1 VNPRLVAAVAL
12 VTACAIFAAG
22 VALAPRGADG
32 AGATTAQGTIAG
44 ALRPPGIPPADFA
57 LRDQDG
63 ERVSTADLR
72 GQVTVVTFLYTTCE
86 DACPLVAQQI
96 RGALDLLGRD
106 VPVLAVSVDPA
117 GDTQRRARSF
127 LLEQRLPDRMHFL
140 LGSREELRPVWE
152 DFGIQPETA
161 GENDSDGGHSVSVVL
176 LDRDGVQRI
185 GYPING
191 LTPDAL
197 AGDIALLESESAEQ
211 ASRGHGHR
219 RRSLQIRR

>member
-1 VNPRLVAAVAL
+1 MNPRLVAAVAL

-211 ASRGHGHR
+211 ASRNGPQGR
-219 RRSLQIRR
+219 APAGR

>member
-140 LGSREELRPVWE
+140 LGSSEELRPVW
-152 DFGIQPETA
+152 DAFGIQPETA

-197 AGDIALLESESAEQ
+197 AGDIALLESE
-211 ASRGHGHR
+211 G
-219 RRSLQIRR
+219 

>member
-1 VNPRLVAAVAL
+1 VNPRLVVAVAL
-12 VTACAIFAAG
+12 VTACAMFAAG

-63 ERVSTADLR
+63 ERVSTADVR

-106 VPVLAVSVDPA
+106 VPVLAVSVDPV

-127 LLEQRLPDRMHFL
+127 LLDQRLVDRMDFL
-140 LGSREELRPVWE
+140 LGSSEELRPVWD
-152 DFGIQPETA
+152 DFGIQPQTVRED
-161 GENDSDGGHSVSVVL
+161 GPQSDHSVSVVL

-197 AGDIALLESESAEQ
+197 AGDIALLESE
-211 ASRGHGHR
+211 G
-219 RRSLQIRR
+219 

>member
-63 ERVSTADLR
+63 ERVSTADVR
-72 GQVTVVTFLYTTCE
+72 GQVTVVTFLYTTCK

-106 VPVLAVSVDPA
+106 VPVLAVSVDPV

-211 ASRGHGHR
+211 ASRNGPQGR
-219 RRSLQIRR
+219 ALAGR

>member
-1 VNPRLVAAVAL
+1 MNPRLVVAVAL
-12 VTACAIFAAG
+12 ITACAIFATG
-22 VALAPRGADG
+22 LALAPRGSDG
-32 AGATTAQGTIAG
+32 AGSTRQTGVAG
-44 ALRPPGIPPADFA
+44 ALRPPGMPPVDFT

-72 GQVTVVTFLYTTCE
+72 GQVTVVTFLYTACE

-106 VPVLAVSVDPA
+106 VPVLAVSVDP
-117 GDTQRRARSF
+117 GTDTQRRARAF
-127 LLEQRLPDRMHFL
+127 LLDQRLPDRMDFL

-152 DFGIQPETA
+152 AFGIQPRTVR
-161 GENDSDGGHSVSVVL
+161 ENGPDDDHSVSVVL

-185 GYPING
+185 GYPLNG

-197 AGDIALLESESAEQ
+197 ANDIALLERERASAQGASAQ
-211 ASRGHGHR
+211 ATSLR
-219 RRSLQIRR
+219 R

>member
-1 VNPRLVAAVAL
+1 MNPRLVAAVAL

-63 ERVSTADLR
+63 ERVSTADVR

-211 ASRGHGHR
+211 ASRNGPQGR
-219 RRSLQIRR
+219 ALAGR

>member
-1 VNPRLVAAVAL
+1 MNPRLVVAVAL
-12 VTACAIFAAG
+12 VTACAMFAAG

-63 ERVSTADLR
+63 ERVSTADVR

-106 VPVLAVSVDPA
+106 VPVLAVSVDPV

-127 LLEQRLPDRMHFL
+127 LLDQRLVDRMDFL
-140 LGSREELRPVWE
+140 LGSSEELRPVWD
-152 DFGIQPETA
+152 DFGIQPQTVRED
-161 GENDSDGGHSVSVVL
+161 GPQSDHSVSVVL

-197 AGDIALLESESAEQ
+197 AGDIALLESE
-211 ASRGHGHR
+211 G
-219 RRSLQIRR
+219 

>member
-1 VNPRLVAAVAL
+1 MNPRLVVAVAL
-12 VTACAIFAAG
+12 VTAVTMFAAG
-22 VALAPRGADG
+22 VALAPRGTDG

-63 ERVSTADLR
+63 ERVSVADLR

-117 GDTQRRARSF
+117 GDTQRSARSF
-127 LLEQRLPDRMHFL
+127 LLDQRLPDRMDFL
-140 LGSREELRPVWE
+140 LGSSEELRPVWD
-152 DFGIQPETA
+152 DFGIQPQATRED
-161 GENDSDGGHSVSVVL
+161 GPQSDHSVSVVL

-197 AGDIALLESESAEQ
+197 ASDIALLESEGE
-211 ASRGHGHR
+211 GTR
-219 RRSLQIRR
+219 R

>member
-1 VNPRLVAAVAL
+1 MNPRLVVAVAL
-12 VTACAIFAAG
+12 ITACAIFATG
-22 VALAPRGADG
+22 LALAPRGSDG
-32 AGATTAQGTIAG
+32 AGSTGQTGVAG
-44 ALRPPGIPPADFA
+44 ALRPPGMPPVDFT

-72 GQVTVVTFLYTTCE
+72 GQVTVVTFLYTACE

-106 VPVLAVSVDPA
+106 VPVLAVSVDP
-117 GDTQRRARSF
+117 GTDTQRRARAF
-127 LLEQRLPDRMHFL
+127 LLDQRLPDRMDFL

-152 DFGIQPETA
+152 AFGIQPRTVR
-161 GENDSDGGHSVSVVL
+161 ENGPDDDHSVSVVL

-185 GYPING
+185 GYPLNG

-197 AGDIALLESESAEQ
+197 ANDIALLERERASAQGASAQ
-211 ASRGHGHR
+211 ATSLR
-219 RRSLQIRR
+219 R

>member
-1 VNPRLVAAVAL
+1 MNPRLVVAVAL
-12 VTACAIFAAG
+12 VTACAMFAAG

-63 ERVSTADLR
+63 ERVSTADVR

-106 VPVLAVSVDPA
+106 VPVLAVSVDPV

-127 LLEQRLPDRMHFL
+127 LLDQRLVDRMDFL
-140 LGSREELRPVWE
+140 LGSSEELRPVWD
-152 DFGIQPETA
+152 DFGIQPQTVRKD
-161 GENDSDGGHSVSVVL
+161 GPQSDHSVSVVL

-197 AGDIALLESESAEQ
+197 AGDIALLERESAEQ
-211 ASRGHGHR
+211 SGNGR
-219 RRSLQIRR
+219 RQTAFVGR

>member
-1 VNPRLVAAVAL
+1 MNPRLVVAVAL
-12 VTACAIFAAG
+12 VTACAMFAAG

-63 ERVSTADLR
+63 ERVSTADVR

-106 VPVLAVSVDPA
+106 VPVLAVSVDPV

-127 LLEQRLPDRMHFL
+127 LLDQRLVDRMDFL
-140 LGSREELRPVWE
+140 LGSSEELRPVWD
-152 DFGIQPETA
+152 DFGIQPQTVRED
-161 GENDSDGGHSVSVVL
+161 GPQSDHSVSVVL

-197 AGDIALLESESAEQ
+197 AGDIALLERESAEQ
-211 ASRGHGHR
+211 SRNGRQQTAFVGR
-219 RRSLQIRR
+219 

>member
-1 VNPRLVAAVAL
+1 MNPRLVVAVAL
-12 VTACAIFAAG
+12 ITACAIFATG
-22 VALAPRGADG
+22 LALAPRGSDG
-32 AGATTAQGTIAG
+32 AGSTRQTGVAG
-44 ALRPPGIPPADFA
+44 ALRPPGMPPVDFT

-72 GQVTVVTFLYTTCE
+72 GQVTVVTFLYTACE

-106 VPVLAVSVDPA
+106 VPVLAVSVDP
-117 GDTQRRARSF
+117 GTDTQRGARAF
-127 LLEQRLPDRMHFL
+127 LLDQRLPDRMDFL

-152 DFGIQPETA
+152 AFGIQPRTVR
-161 GENDSDGGHSVSVVL
+161 ENGPDDDHSVSVVL

-185 GYPING
+185 GYPLNG

-197 AGDIALLESESAEQ
+197 ANDIALLERERASAQGASAQ
-211 ASRGHGHR
+211 ATSLR
-219 RRSLQIRR
+219 R

>member
-1 VNPRLVAAVAL
+1 MNPRLVVAVA
-12 VTACAIFAAG
+12 VVSACVMFAAG

-32 AGATTAQGTIAG
+32 AGAGGQAGVAG

-72 GQVTVVTFLYTTCE
+72 GQVTVVTFLYTSCE

-96 RGALDLLGRD
+96 RGALDVLGRD

-117 GDTQRRARSF
+117 GDTQRSARSF
-127 LLEQRLPDRMHFL
+127 LLDQRLPDRMDFL
-140 LGSREELRPVWE
+140 LGSPEELRPVW
-152 DFGIQPETA
+152 DAFGIQPQTERED
-161 GENDSDGGHSVSVVL
+161 GPESDHSVSVVL

-197 AGDIALLESESAEQ
+197 AGDIALLESERGREP
-211 ASRGHGHR
+211 ASRNDSQETILAGR
-219 RRSLQIRR
+219 

>member
-1 VNPRLVAAVAL
+1 MNPRLVVAVAL
-12 VTACAIFAAG
+12 VTACAMFAAG

-63 ERVSTADLR
+63 ERVSTADVR
-72 GQVTVVTFLYTTCE
+72 GQVTVVTFLYTTCK

-106 VPVLAVSVDPA
+106 VPVLAVSVDPV

-127 LLEQRLPDRMHFL
+127 LLDQRLVDRMDFL
-140 LGSREELRPVWE
+140 LGSSEELRPVW
-152 DFGIQPETA
+152 DAFGIQPQTVRED
-161 GENDSDGGHSVSVVL
+161 GPDSDHSVSVVL

-211 ASRGHGHR
+211 ASRNGPQGR
-219 RRSLQIRR
+219 ALAGR

>member
-1 VNPRLVAAVAL
+1 MNPRLVAAVAL

-211 ASRGHGHR
+211 ASRNGPQGR
-219 RRSLQIRR
+219 ALAGR

>member
-63 ERVSTADLR
+63 ERISTADLR

-211 ASRGHGHR
+211 ASRNGPQGR
-219 RRSLQIRR
+219 ALAGR

>member
-211 ASRGHGHR
+211 ASRNGPQGR
-219 RRSLQIRR
+219 APASR

>member
-1 VNPRLVAAVAL
+1 
-12 VTACAIFAAG
+12 
-22 VALAPRGADG
+22 

-63 ERVSTADLR
+63 ERVSTADVR

-106 VPVLAVSVDPA
+106 VPVLAVSVDPV

-127 LLEQRLPDRMHFL
+127 LLDQRLVDRMDFL
-140 LGSREELRPVWE
+140 LGSSEELRPVW
-152 DFGIQPETA
+152 DAFGIQPQTVRED
-161 GENDSDGGHSVSVVL
+161 GPDSDHSVSVVL

-211 ASRGHGHR
+211 ASRNGPRGGPSR
-219 RRSLQIRR
+219 VGS

>member
-1 VNPRLVAAVAL
+1 MVNPRLVIAVAL
-12 VTACAIFAAG
+12 VSACAMFAAG

-32 AGATTAQGTIAG
+32 AGSAGQAVVAG

-63 ERVSTADLR
+63 ERISTADLR
-72 GQVTVVTFLYTTCE
+72 GRVTVVTFLYTTCE

-127 LLEQRLPDRMHFL
+127 LLDQRLPDRMHFL
-140 LGSREELRPVWE
+140 LGSREELRPVWD
-152 DFGIQPETA
+152 DFGIQPETV

-197 AGDIALLESESAEQ
+197 AGDIALLESE
-211 ASRGHGHR
+211 G
-219 RRSLQIRR
+219 

>member
-1 VNPRLVAAVAL
+1 MVNPRLVVAVA
-12 VTACAIFAAG
+12 VVSACAMFAAG

-32 AGATTAQGTIAG
+32 AGGQAGVAG

-57 LRDQDG
+57 LRNQDG
-63 ERVSTADLR
+63 QRVSVADLR
-72 GQVTVVTFLYTTCE
+72 GRVTVVTFLYTSCE

-106 VPVLAVSVDPA
+106 VPVLAVSVDPVD
-117 GDTQRRARSF
+117 DTQRRARSF
-127 LLEQRLPDRMHFL
+127 LLEQRLLHRMDFL
-140 LGSREELRPVWE
+140 LGSSEELHPVWE
-152 DFGIQPETA
+152 AFGIQPQAVRED
-161 GENDSDGGHSVSVVL
+161 GPESDHSVSVVL

-197 AGDIALLESESAEQ
+197 AGDIALLEGEGA
-211 ASRGHGHR
+211 R
-219 RRSLQIRR
+219 R

>member
-1 VNPRLVAAVAL
+1 M
-12 VTACAIFAAG
+12 FAAG

-32 AGATTAQGTIAG
+32 AGATSAQGTIAG

-63 ERVSTADLR
+63 ERVSAADLR

-106 VPVLAVSVDPA
+106 VPVLAVSVDPV

-127 LLEQRLPDRMHFL
+127 LLDQRLVDRMDFL
-140 LGSREELRPVWE
+140 LGSSQELRPVWD
-152 DFGIQPETA
+152 DFGIQPQTVRED
-161 GENDSDGGHSVSVVL
+161 GPQSDHSVSVVL

-197 AGDIALLESESAEQ
+197 AGDIALLERESAEQ
-211 ASRGHGHR
+211 SRNGPQQTAFAGR
-219 RRSLQIRR
+219 

>member
-1 VNPRLVAAVAL
+1 VNPRLVVAVAL
-12 VTACAIFAAG
+12 VTACAMFAAG

-63 ERVSTADLR
+63 ERVSTADVR

-106 VPVLAVSVDPA
+106 VPVLAVSVDPV

-127 LLEQRLPDRMHFL
+127 LLDQRLVDRMDFL
-140 LGSREELRPVWE
+140 LGSSEELRPVWD
-152 DFGIQPETA
+152 DFGIQPQTVRED
-161 GENDSDGGHSVSVVL
+161 GPQSDHSVSVVL

-197 AGDIALLESESAEQ
+197 AGDIALLERESAEQ
-211 ASRGHGHR
+211 SGNGR
-219 RRSLQIRR
+219 RQTAFVGR

>member
-1 VNPRLVAAVAL
+1 M
-12 VTACAIFAAG
+12 
-22 VALAPRGADG
+22 
-32 AGATTAQGTIAG
+32 
-44 ALRPPGIPPADFA
+44 
-57 LRDQDG
+57 
-63 ERVSTADLR
+63 
-72 GQVTVVTFLYTTCE
+72 
-86 DACPLVAQQI
+86 AQQI

-152 DFGIQPETA
+152 DFGIQPETV

-197 AGDIALLESESAEQ
+197 AGDIALLESE
-211 ASRGHGHR
+211 G
-219 RRSLQIRR
+219 

>member
-1 VNPRLVAAVAL
+1 MNPRLVAAVAL

-63 ERVSTADLR
+63 ERVSTADVR
-72 GQVTVVTFLYTTCE
+72 GQVTVVTFLYTTCK

-106 VPVLAVSVDPA
+106 VPVLAVSVDPV

-211 ASRGHGHR
+211 ASRNGPQGR
-219 RRSLQIRR
+219 ALAGR

>member
-1 VNPRLVAAVAL
+1 MVNPRLVIAVAL
-12 VTACAIFAAG
+12 VSACAMFAAG

-32 AGATTAQGTIAG
+32 AGSAGQTGVAG

-63 ERVSTADLR
+63 ERISTADLR
-72 GQVTVVTFLYTTCE
+72 GRVTVVTFLYTTCE

-127 LLEQRLPDRMHFL
+127 LLDQRLPDRMHFL
-140 LGSREELRPVWE
+140 LGSREELRPVWD
-152 DFGIQPETA
+152 DFGIQPETV

-197 AGDIALLESESAEQ
+197 AGDIALLEGE
-211 ASRGHGHR
+211 G
-219 RRSLQIRR
+219 

>member
-1 VNPRLVAAVAL
+1 VNPRLVVAVAL
-12 VTACAIFAAG
+12 VTACAMFAAG

-63 ERVSTADLR
+63 ERVSTADVR

-106 VPVLAVSVDPA
+106 VPVLAVSVDPV

-127 LLEQRLPDRMHFL
+127 LLDQRLVDRMDFL
-140 LGSREELRPVWE
+140 LGSSEELRPVWD
-152 DFGIQPETA
+152 DFGIQPQTVRED
-161 GENDSDGGHSVSVVL
+161 GPQSDHSVSVVL

-197 AGDIALLESESAEQ
+197 AGDIALLERESAEQ
-211 ASRGHGHR
+211 SRNGRQQTAFVGR
-219 RRSLQIRR
+219 

>member
-211 ASRGHGHR
+211 ASRNGPQGR
-219 RRSLQIRR
+219 ALAGR